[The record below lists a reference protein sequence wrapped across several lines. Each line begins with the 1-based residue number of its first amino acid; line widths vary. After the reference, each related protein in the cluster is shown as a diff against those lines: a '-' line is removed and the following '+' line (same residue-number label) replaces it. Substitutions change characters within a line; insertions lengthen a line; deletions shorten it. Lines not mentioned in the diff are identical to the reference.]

1 MALSNYVVLYE
12 SYALIPMTADSP
24 RLQDPGIS
32 TRPALAAYLQLLF
45 RVTRAGIVLINRNGM
60 LLELNGI
67 LAEMIGHLPEE
78 LVGKHL
84 NSIHH
89 PDDVVLIGQQ
99 IARVFSAPP
108 FGPVRFEIR
117 LRHRNGQFIR
127 CEVDAVT
134 EPAGSPEMGILHIQN
149 ISNRTTPVSFTG
161 KNPALTAL
169 AGNIAAV
176 ANTSTR
182 MDKLVSRCLG
192 LISDYLDWPVAHAY
206 RLSKS
211 GYYQSSGIWYL
222 HNRDDLA
229 DFRATSEKRLCASGE
244 GLVGQT
250 AAKREPYWGNLDID
264 TRFTQVANTSALP
277 LRTGLFFPVIANEQ
291 VAYVVECFSYNTI
304 EPDTE
309 FLDLLPNICAQIGRV
324 IERLLAESRLQ
335 QSGDELRR
343 LNQSLNLL
351 HKCDHAISHAISGQM
366 LVADI
371 CNILV
376 GTGNFRFAWVGYAND
391 NSTTPV
397 YPVAQAGD
405 ENGYLCQLFT
415 STDALQGSAGIYSG
429 VITSC
434 KPLINNNLLESYP
447 PGSEFTQALERGFRS
462 VAVLPLSVG
471 THTFGLLAVYSTETG
486 YFDAERMK
494 LMTTVTE
501 NLTFGI
507 LSLQSRKE
515 RERAERMTRLSEQKY
530 RMLFEEHPSI
540 FLTISADN
548 RIESIN
554 KFGAETLGYNQEDLV
569 GHSVIELHAHDRR
582 TRAAEYFRS
591 TFSSAEPI
599 LRHRSIL
606 LHKDGSHV
614 YVRES
619 ARPVITDEGNT
630 SLFVVCENITQLQT
644 LSNQLAFQSTHDA
657 LTGLINRT
665 EFEQR
670 LSRMVKSAAT
680 EDIRHAICY
689 IDLDHF
695 KQVNHECGYPGGDE
709 LLRQFGNMLRQH
721 MRSRDTI
728 ARLDS
733 DKFVILM
740 DRCPLHIAELKSRR
754 LLEKSARFSF
764 HWNGKAVRIS
774 MSMGLVPIAGSANDL
789 VSLLKLASA
798 ACLTAKDNGRNQL
811 FVYHEDSEAASERIR
826 QISWI
831 SQINEALQG
840 DRLQLYFQKIIPLQ
854 DQPDDNR
861 EFELLLRLENRDG
874 KIIPANR
881 FLPSV
886 ERFGLSDKIDRWVIE
901 HTFAILGK
909 LNPAIGKNL
918 RVTINLSEYS
928 LNSPEF
934 VSYLL
939 DYLGRNREIAGRI
952 CLEVNESA
960 AINNISTLINI
971 ISELRQYGCRF
982 SLDNFG
988 SGSSSFSC
996 LRKLDVDY
1004 FKIDETFISGLGS
1017 NADDIT
1023 VLKSI
1028 HEMARQMGIRTV
1040 AKGVQNEAELNELKS
1055 IGIDYAQ
1062 GFYIHHPVSETRM
1075 IATVYPAADTRIH

>member
-1 MALSNYVVLYE
+1 
-12 SYALIPMTADSP
+12 MTADTT
-24 RLQDPGIS
+24 RVQDFGVATPPVLPG
-32 TRPALAAYLQLLF
+32 YLQLLLK
-45 RVTRAGIVLINRNGM
+45 VAHSGIALINQNAT
-60 LLELNGI
+60 LLEVNRI
-67 LAEMIGHLPEE
+67 LADMTGHVLTDIT
-78 LVGKHL
+78 GKHFNL
-84 NSIHH
+84 INH
-89 PDDVVLIGQQ
+89 PDDTELFGQS
-99 IARVFSAPP
+99 IARIFAEPQS
-108 FGPVRFEIR
+108 GPGRFEVR
-117 LRHRNGQFIR
+117 LRHRHGHYIR
-127 CEVDAVT
+127 CEVDAV
-134 EPAGSPEMGILHIQN
+134 PALPGTGMAILHIQN
-149 ISNRTTPVSFTG
+149 ISNRTPANAFSG

-169 AGNIAAV
+169 AGNIASV

-192 LISDYLDWPVAHAY
+192 LISEYLNWPVAHAY
-206 RLSKS
+206 RLSES

-222 HNRDDLA
+222 QNRDSLA
-229 DFRATSEKRLCASGE
+229 EFRAGSEKRLCASGE

-250 AAKREPYWGNLDID
+250 ASRREPYWGSLDID
-264 TRFTQVANTSALP
+264 TRFTQLITDNSQP
-277 LRTGLFFPVIANEQ
+277 LRTGLFFPVIANDQ
-291 VAYVVECFSYNTI
+291 VAFVVECFSYNRV
-304 EPDTE
+304 EPDSE
-309 FLDLLPNICAQIGRV
+309 FLDLLPNISAQIGRV
-324 IERLLAESRLQ
+324 MERLVAETRLQ
-335 QSGDELRR
+335 ESGNELRR

-351 HKCDHAISHAISGQM
+351 HKCDHAISHGISGQM

-376 GTGNFRFAWVGYAND
+376 SPGNFRFAWVGYAND
-391 NSTTPV
+391 NSNTPV

-415 STDALQGSAGIYSG
+415 SADAAQGSAGIYSS
-429 VITSC
+429 VIGSC
-434 KPLINNNLLESYP
+434 EPLINNNLLESHP
-447 PGSEFTQALERGFRS
+447 PGSEFAQTLERGFRS

-471 THTFGLLAVYSTETG
+471 THAFGILAVYSIEPG
-486 YFDAERMK
+486 YFDADRMK

-540 FLTISADN
+540 FLTISSDH

-554 KFGAETLGYNQEDLV
+554 KFGAETLGYNQEELT
-569 GHSVIELHAHDRR
+569 GQSIIELHAHDRR
-582 TRAAEYFRS
+582 TAAGQYFRS
-591 TFSSAEPI
+591 TFTSSEPI
-599 LRHRSIL
+599 LRHGSIL

-657 LTGLINRT
+657 LTGLINRS

-670 LSRMVKSAAT
+670 LARMVRSAVT
-680 EDIRHAICY
+680 DDTRHAICY

-695 KQVNHECGYPGGDE
+695 KQVNQDCGYPGGDE
-709 LLRQFGNMLRQH
+709 LLRQFGNMLSQH
-721 MRSRDTI
+721 VRSRDTI
-728 ARLDS
+728 ARIDS

-740 DRCPLHIAELKSRR
+740 ERCPLHIAELKSRR
-754 LLEKSARFSF
+754 LLEKSAKFSF

-774 MSMGLVPIAGSANDL
+774 MSMGLVPINGTAHDL

-811 FVYHEDSEAASERIR
+811 FVYHEDTEVTSERIR

-831 SQINEALQG
+831 TQINDALQG
-840 DRLQLYFQKIIPLQ
+840 DRLQLYFQKIFPLQ
-854 DQPDDNR
+854 KQMDENR
-861 EFELLLRLENRDG
+861 NFELLLRLESRDG

-901 HTFAILGK
+901 HTLSLLGK
-909 LNPAIGKNL
+909 LAPATVKNL
-918 RVTINLSEYS
+918 RVTVNLSEHS

-934 VSYLL
+934 VSYLIE
-939 DYLGRNREIAGRI
+939 YLGRNREIASRI

-960 AINNISTLINI
+960 AINNISALINI
-971 ISELRQYGCRF
+971 ISELRPFGCQF

-988 SGSSSFSC
+988 SGTSSFSS
-996 LRKLDVDY
+996 LRKLEVDY
-1004 FKIDETFISGLGS
+1004 FKIDDSFVSGLGT
-1017 NADDIT
+1017 NRNDIT

-1028 HEMARQMGIRTV
+1028 HEMARQMGILTV
-1040 AKGVQNEAELNELKS
+1040 AKGVQTEAELNELKS
-1055 IGIDYAQ
+1055 IGIDFAQ
-1062 GFYIHHPVSETRM
+1062 GFYMEHPLPEKQILTEGNPVIDGR
-1075 IATVYPAADTRIH
+1075 VH